1 MTTSLPSSRAG
12 IDSDWTRLGVVMF
25 WRVRA
30 ASRRALTA
38 PSANV
43 FKRKLQG
50 ASLFFLFAAIYWAL
64 FETGREDPSGRRTG
78 ASEQVYG
85 FPQGRVVPI
94 GADYD
99 ADAVRFR
106 ADMATGALERAA
118 RVPSLVRARR
128 TMAAI

>member
-1 MTTSLPSSRAG
+1 MCS
-12 IDSDWTRLGVVMF
+12 
-25 WRVRA
+25 
-30 ASRRALTA
+30 
-38 PSANV
+38 
-43 FKRKLQG
+43 KRKLQG

-64 FETGREDPSGRRTG
+64 SETGREDPSGRRTG

-106 ADMATGALERAA
+106 ADMATGALEPRRSRAEIGFEPGEPWQ
-118 RVPSLVRARR
+118 RLRSRSPTPSSGCPSR
-128 TMAAI
+128 TPS